1 MLCTTN
7 TKFSS
12 IEVWFA
18 DQNSEPLETEDNV
31 NMTQIIGETLL
42 KLRYSIEPKYRKYV
56 KRYNF
61 LSFAKKFDDNY
72 GKKLMDTATKT
83 GIDTAKTVSKRVVQ
97 KTAEATGDLIENKIA
112 DEINSLGK
120 TKSIEKEVGRQEVYI
135 FPEKDSN
142 LLMSLDCFDTISKWN
157 SKKYKPA

>member
-1 MLCTTN
+1 M
-7 TKFSS
+7 
-12 IEVWFA
+12 
-18 DQNSEPLETEDNV
+18 
-31 NMTQIIGETLL
+31 
-42 KLRYSIEPKYRKYV
+42 RYSTEPKYRKYV
-56 KRYNF
+56 KRYNLF
-61 LSFAKKFDDNY
+61 SFTKRFDDKY